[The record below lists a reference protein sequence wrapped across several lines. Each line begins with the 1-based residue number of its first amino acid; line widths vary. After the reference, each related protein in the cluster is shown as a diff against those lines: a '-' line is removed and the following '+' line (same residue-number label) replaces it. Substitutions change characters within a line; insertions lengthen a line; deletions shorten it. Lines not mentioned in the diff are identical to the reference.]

1 MFNEGGNMQLD
12 LNYGKLM
19 RLQEL
24 VKTAKTEANIKAYAL
39 QDKFKTNLTDD
50 AKAYWVEQQDKHNK
64 DYDLYSEILEQ
75 IRELTGE
82 I

>member
-1 MFNEGGNMQLD
+1 MKLE

-39 QDKFKTNLTDD
+39 QDKFKSNLSED
-50 AKAYWVEQQDKHNK
+50 AKQYWLEQQDKFNN
-64 DYDLYSEILEQ
+64 DYDLFNEILEQ

>member
-1 MFNEGGNMQLD
+1 MKLE

-39 QDKFKTNLTDD
+39 QDKFKVEGLLSDD
-50 AKAYWVEQQDKHNK
+50 AKAYWAEQQDKHNK

>member
-1 MFNEGGNMQLD
+1 MKLE

-50 AKAYWVEQQDKHNK
+50 AKAYWAEQQDKHNK

>member
-1 MFNEGGNMQLD
+1 MKLE

-39 QDKFKTNLTDD
+39 QDKFKSNLTED
-50 AKAYWVEQQDKHNK
+50 AKQYWLSEQEKHNN
-64 DYDLYSEILEQ
+64 DYDLFSEILNQ
-75 IRELTGE
+75 IREVTGE